1 MKKYYLSFIIIITIS
16 TNIISQ
22 NIWKLFSISEE
33 DFQLVSSLGIDSLQ
47 NIIIKDKWDSDPL
60 LYRQA
65 AEYLLNYHSDTH
77 TQFLLN
83 NLNTVIDTT
92 RTDMFSLLQWDKYF
106 IDTYI
111 KGILGDPSSMSR
123 MDTIAQFCPKSN
135 IKVAAIRKL
144 AEAGYYDYWVYIN
157 SRKEDI
163 DAKVVFFMYG
173 EDQRYKSYVLNYLEN
188 QIQNIDP
195 NDWSKIVEIAGNI
208 GDLDS
213 IREIEII
220 DNYFRSTTGETRKYY
235 FDRLNIID
243 QVNQPYR
250 SMWVIPLEPDEFL
263 RSTYIPIMLEERTF
277 LEAEGYYS
285 PTWIHFMEEWLPN
298 ESSSLIK
305 GHIEM
310 NIIDFKPLK
319 PDTISSIENNMDYT
333 KSLIDTVYNYTW
345 LGDQQFKDELQSI
358 LQSAQSNLQ
367 TGDSLACRV
376 QVQAFQDLVDIVFND
391 SLNTDPR
398 FVTIEGW
405 KFLYWNAQYI
415 LDRLPEPPVVVTLSL
430 EVINPAMSLVNP
442 GAFSLEIKGTGFT
455 TNSVVY
461 FNGNARATT
470 FVSDSTLNAQIL
482 STDVSVAGNY
492 PVWVTEVTTNSDTL
506 TYRVVSTLPQPVRPV
521 LECVRNN
528 GDGTYTAN
536 FGYKNDNDVSVY
548 IPIGNRNKFT
558 PTPQDRGQTRIF
570 LPGRKY
576 RVFTVNFNGSNLVWT
591 LNGRTSTAS
600 SNSAPCQ

>member
-1 MKKYYLSFIIIITIS
+1 MKKYYLSFIIIMTIS

-22 NIWKLFSISEE
+22 NIWKLSPISEG

-60 LYRQA
+60 LYKQS
-65 AEYLLNYHSDTH
+65 AEYLLNYHIDTH

-111 KGILGDPSSMSR
+111 KGILGDPSSLSR

-144 AEAGYYDYWVYIN
+144 AEAGYYDYWDYIN

-173 EDQRYKSYVLNYLEN
+173 EDQRYKSDVLNYLEN

-195 NDWSKIVEIAGNI
+195 NDWSNIVEIADNI

-220 DNYFRSTTGETRKYY
+220 DNYFRITTGETRKYY

-243 QVNQPYR
+243 QINQPYR
-250 SMWVIPLEPDEFL
+250 SMWVISIEPDEFL
-263 RSTYIPIMLEERTF
+263 RSTYIPIILEERTF

-285 PTWIHFMEEWLPN
+285 PYWIRYLEEWIPS

-305 GHIEM
+305 GHIKM
-310 NIIDFKPLK
+310 NIMDFKPLK
-319 PDTISSIENNMDYT
+319 IDSDYSVENNIDN
-333 KSLIDTVYNYTW
+333 LINLLDTVHNYTW
-345 LGDQQFKDELQSI
+345 LGDLDFSNGLKNI
-358 LQSAQSNLQ
+358 LTTAKATLLA
-367 TGDSLACRV
+367 GDSLACAV
-376 QVQAFQDLVDIVFND
+376 QVKAFQDLVDIVYKD
-391 SLNTDPR
+391 SLNADPR

-415 LDRLPEPPVVVTLSL
+415 LDRLPEPPVVVPADI
-430 EVINPAMSLVNP
+430 EVINPGMSLVNP
-442 GAFSLEIKGTGFT
+442 GAFTMEIKGSGF
-455 TNSVVY
+455 SSSSIVY
-461 FNGNARATT
+461 FNGNSRATT
-470 FVSDSTLNAQIL
+470 FISDSVLNAQIL
-482 STDVSVAGNY
+482 STDVSVAGNF
-492 PVWVTEVTTNSDTL
+492 PVWVSDGITNSDTL
-506 TYRVVSTLPQPVRPV
+506 VYKVVNTLPQPVRPV
-521 LECVRNN
+521 LECVTNN
-528 GDGTYTAN
+528 GDGTYTAY
-536 FGYKNDNDVSVY
+536 FGYKNDNDISVY

-558 PTPQDRGQTRIF
+558 PNPQDRGQTRVF

-576 RVFTVNFNGSNLVWT
+576 KVFTVLFNGSNLVWT

-600 SNSAPCQ
+600 ANSAPCQ